1 MGPSNLSDSDTPT
14 ADDNLRNNRKK
25 VAASGGCDGQYRFVY
40 RRLAEKHAPG
50 APGRSDVQA
59 IIKNQ
64 FDVFWQGDGGVRW
77 LGFVLDSS
85 CLWHDHG
92 VNEEND
98 IWPVL
103 WALWT
108 F

>member
-1 MGPSNLSDSDTPT
+1 MITC
-14 ADDNLRNNRKK
+14 AIIERKWRQVEAAIDNIDLFI
-25 VAASGGCDGQYRFVY
+25 GG
-40 RRLAEKHAPG
+40 LAEKHAPG

-64 FDVFWQGDGGVRW
+64 FDVFWQGDGGGRW